1 MQNGAT
7 RAPRLKLPPARMTK
21 AALLMTTRTPHTQP
35 PVYDA
40 FAPHY
45 ERALRPLERLL
56 LTRLRA
62 ATLRALTNDG
72 DTHNVGD
79 GNSND
84 NNSDNN
90 DDSNN
95 SDGGGSHGD
104 GHQRF
109 NGRLLEIGAGTGL
122 NFQHYPPGAHGAATE
137 PSREMLRLARTK
149 PPPAG
154 VRLVQNRAEALPFA
168 DDTFDAAFATLVFC
182 SVASPTHAFAELR
195 RVVRAGGRV
204 VLLEHVRPSGL
215 LLGHA
220 FDALSFFTVRLFDDH
235 FNRRTAADA
244 ERAGLRLLR
253 VEPHALGIVQLIV
266 CEV

>member
-1 MQNGAT
+1 
-7 RAPRLKLPPARMTK
+7 
-21 AALLMTTRTPHTQP
+21 MTTRTPHTQP
-35 PVYDA
+35 PIYDA

-62 ATLRALTNDG
+62 ATLRALTND
-72 DTHNVGD
+72 DDHTRNVGD
-79 GNSND
+79 V
-84 NNSDNN
+84 NN
-90 DDSNN
+90 DDGNNSGNNDDGNNSSDSDDNNGDDSDGSNN
-95 SDGGGSHGD
+95 SDGGSSHGD
-104 GHQRF
+104 SHQRF
-109 NGRLLEIGAGTGL
+109 NGRLLEIGTGTGL
-122 NFQHYPPGAHGAATE
+122 NFPHYPPGAHGAATE
-137 PSREMLRLARTK
+137 PSREMLRRARLK

-182 SVASPTHAFAELR
+182 SVASPPRAFAELR

-204 VLLEHVRPSGL
+204 VLLEHVRPPGL